1 MRLAI
6 INLFLTTFV
15 ILLLAFVF
23 RQAESLR
30 FMWPA
35 FELIK
40 ENLAVVIA
48 GLVILI
54 AVLIIYRSPH
64 VRSR

>member
-1 MRLAI
+1 MV
-6 INLFLTTFV
+6 NLLLITFV
-15 ILLLAFVF
+15 ILLLAFAF
-23 RQAESLR
+23 RHAESLSFIR
-30 FMWPA
+30 PA
-35 FELIK
+35 FVLFK
-40 ENLAVVIA
+40 ENLAVAIA